1 MEQNDLNREKV
12 YTKFKLKNGNC
23 KVRIA
28 GISMEPFLHNGQY
41 IIAATANDYNVD
53 DVVLYYYKDEGLLIH
68 RVIYKYNE
76 QFFCR
81 GDNSHRIERVNLDE
95 ILGKM
100 IKLA

>member
-53 DVVLYYYKDEGLLIH
+53 ENYRKYGILITDEEKNKNNIQFPSGTLLC
-68 RVIYKYNE
+68 YNL
-76 QFFCR
+76 FF
-81 GDNSHRIERVNLDE
+81 GNIV
-95 ILGKM
+95 
-100 IKLA
+100 KLSYRWKK